1 MNLHDY
7 LKTTGRGALQR
18 LSKDITAYGITAH
31 APDVSR
37 WASGERPIPVHQAAA
52 IERATGGFV
61 TRQEMFPDD
70 WARIWP
76 ELTEHKPDEQA
87 VDPRTRSTNP
97 TTSDPHAHTRR
108 RGQGGA
114 A

>member
-1 MNLHDY
+1 MMSGMNLHDY
-7 LKTTGRGALQR
+7 IKTTGRGALKR
-18 LSKDITAYGITAH
+18 LSKDITAH

-52 IERATGGFV
+52 IERATGGLV

-76 ELTEHKPDEQA
+76 ELTEKTPQET
-87 VDPRTRSTNP
+87 P
-97 TTSDPHAHTRR
+97 
-108 RGQGGA
+108 
-114 A
+114 